1 MSNQLA
7 QYTLADT
14 AEDFIVDASAE
25 TSERV
30 CRLTVV
36 SDEECYR
43 VTDFDRNSAG
53 RERIGYVNH
62 ELIHADASDL
72 TVFAASDR
80 YIASFAASLESVGIS
95 CSNRCRNDGFFRL
108 IFRSVAD
115 FFACPYD
122 MNVRYGRLKLHDRL
136 ESFVN

>member
-1 MSNQLA
+1 MSDQLA

-14 AEDFIVDASAE
+14 AEDFVVDASAE

-36 SDEECYR
+36 SAEECYR

-53 RERIGYVNH
+53 RERIGYVHH

-80 YIASFAASLESVGIS
+80 DITSFAAALESVGIS
-95 CSNRCRNDGFFRL
+95 CSNRCRNDVVFCL
-108 IFRSVAD
+108 KFRSVAD

-122 MNVRYGRLKLHDRL
+122 MNVRHG
-136 ESFVN
+136 